1 MKSVFVDK
9 RIIDKALKTIPKKG
23 KNSIEP
29 FKTWS
34 VKKNLPFSIL
44 ENNEVLN
51 KAERHRNEG
60 DLWFC
65 LEGKVNF
72 ICGGKMIN
80 EVIVNK
86 TKRLESQ
93 GDSIKNGFK
102 ITLNK
107 GDWLWIPAGEPHQ
120 HSSKNL
126 SRLLI
131 IKIPQKSS

>member
-9 RIIDKALKTIPKKG
+9 KTINKALKTIPKKG

-29 FKTWS
+29 FKTWT
-34 VKKNLPFSIL
+34 VKRSLPFSIL

-51 KAERHRNEG
+51 KAERHKNEG

-65 LEGKVNF
+65 LEGEATF
-72 ICGGKMIN
+72 ICGGEMVN
-80 EVIVNK
+80 ERILNDMENS
-86 TKRLESQ
+86 ESQ
-93 GDSIKNGFK
+93 ADYIKRGK
-102 ITLNK
+102 SITLKK
-107 GDWLWIPAGEPHQ
+107 GDWLWIPPGEPHQ
-120 HSSKNL
+120 HSNKNL